1 MPDPQLHSLTGAR
14 AACPPKQHT
23 AHAHLR
29 TAAGRPGRVPC
40 LRKWLARRRAG
51 ATRCLHRSARSAQQ
65 EVGGSGWSPR
75 PAREARVTLPA
86 GGRSMH
92 VGVDSAWSG
101 SSASVTHPGTCAR
114 PASWHLDRTW
124 SALIEEHCSAR
135 WLYLH
140 QSTTKALTQ
149 VHVHGLLL
157 GIGAPVRVAERVALL
172 PAPLVVAAEVV
183 EALGVPAAMRRRQR
197 AVCTIGGRA
206 GQMRS
211 KEGKAEWLSCWEC
224 LWRGRQQ

>member
-1 MPDPQLHSLTGAR
+1 MPDPRLHSLTGAR

-86 GGRSMH
+86 GGRRMH

-157 GIGAPVRVAERVALL
+157 GVCSALSQQPGPAHHAPKYEASPRYMYTACFL
-172 PAPLVVAAEVV
+172 
-183 EALGVPAAMRRRQR
+183 ALGLQYALQSV
-197 AVCTIGGRA
+197 
-206 GQMRS
+206 
-211 KEGKAEWLSCWEC
+211 
-224 LWRGRQQ
+224 